1 MTYVCGAVTHRAR
14 KETGV
19 ARSLALRALAG
30 AGAFA
35 ASMALGTGWAGVAP
49 TVGAGTVSSRRVLD
63 AGAGSGPVVV
73 RLPRLVVRVGR
84 LWRQQRRRPGPWKGE
99 RRRQRSRGPAHDRGA
114 GADHPNHCPA
124 GDGQP
129 RRARGYA
136 ASGHATTGD
145 PGAAD
150 RPAGDA
156 AARHAAAGHAGSAG
170 CRRAGTVDGRSHHTD
185 QPHHRRDH
193 GGHDRGHGPVDPGH
207 AGAGGLV
214 EAEVLVQPVV
224 DVPRD
229 VVPEPRRSDRSL
241 IRSVIDTTSSPI
253 GRRLVAC
260 LAGVLLAV
268 AIGILAASIDDRTQ
282 LVRRIQESR
291 HVDEH

>member
-1 MTYVCGAVTHRAR
+1 M
-14 KETGV
+14 

-35 ASMALGTGWAGVAP
+35 ASMALGTGWAGAAP
-49 TVGAGTVSSRRVLD
+49 AAGAGTVSSRAFSTPAQAPGQSWCDFLAWLYGWDVCGGNNGG
-63 AGAGSGPVVV
+63 GAAA
-73 RLPRLVVRVGR
+73 
-84 LWRQQRRRPGPWKGE
+84 PGNG
-99 RRRQRSRGPAHDRGA
+99 RRQRAGGPAHDRGA
-114 GADHPNHCPA
+114 GADHPNHRPA

-129 RRARGYA
+129 RRARGHA

-145 PGAAD
+145 PGAGD

-156 AARHAAAGHAGSAG
+156 APATQPPAPPTAAPAAAAEQAPSTAA
-170 CRRAGTVDGRSHHTD
+170 RTTPTNPTTAAPPTAATTAATAPSTQATRI
-185 QPHHRRDH
+185 
-193 GGHDRGHGPVDPGH
+193 
-207 AGAGGLV
+207 GGLV

-253 GRRLVAC
+253 GRRLVA

-268 AIGILAASIDDRTQ
+268 AIGILAATIDDRTQ